1 MSTEGFSTSLR
12 PVAIELELRF
22 GTHSERVRGL
32 LVGQRKP
39 EYLIVEISRKHN
51 WTEVQEW
58 FLEASTVVV
67 RGVLAQGQIIAAVA
81 TFLSVVSRPQRM
93 VFLTYP
99 ERFETRILRQTPRLE
114 VDLDAVIR
122 GAPNLASPFSEE
134 SGLTEIK
141 GAIKDISRG
150 GISFET
156 KAIAELENEDLS
168 GAVVEIEIF
177 DEERSLLKIQGEIR
191 GTKQGGDDLTL
202 GLLVDRDDKQ
212 FSSSLNNLVLHSK
225 LIKQAIKG

>member
-1 MSTEGFSTSLR
+1 MSTEGFSAALR
-12 PVAIELELRF
+12 PVAIEMELRF

-39 EYLIVEISRKHN
+39 EYLIVEISKKHN
-51 WTEVQEW
+51 WNEVQEW
-58 FLEASTVVV
+58 FTEASTVIV

-81 TFLSVVSRPQRM
+81 NFLSVVSRPQRM

-114 VDLDAVIR
+114 VDLDAIIR

-134 SGLTEIK
+134 SGLTELI

-156 KAIAELENEDLS
+156 KAIATLEHEEMN
-168 GAVVEIEIF
+168 GMVVEVEIL
-177 DEERSLLKIQGEIR
+177 DDGKSLLKLQAEIR
-191 GTKQGGDDLTL
+191 ATKQSGDDIIL

-212 FSSSLNNLVLHSK
+212 FSASLNNLILHSK
-225 LIKQAIKG
+225 LIKEAIKG